1 MSDHTCVICQKTV
14 SKRQSL
20 AFGNGRACREH
31 EEVIKAV
38 SDKKEVEKW
47 KNIDSKMRVMNAVSY
62 YRVYHTQGIPLVV
75 LDHQIGKNLSQQEYK
90 DVYKEL
96 DKQGYTMSSEEI
108 QSCLMHYFAFQQ
120 MIKKTE
126 TAT

>member
-75 LDHQIGKNLSQQEYK
+75 LDHQIGKNL
-90 DVYKEL
+90 